1 MSFPGS
7 GANSPA
13 LGSNRPPHMSQPN
26 AGQSMTAPGSPSG
39 AYTASALAYANA
51 QLSQFAATGGAAALP
66 AHLNPHALS
75 SALSEYSMSMPNSAA
90 SSPGATPRRLPGT
103 GTSTPGGNSR
113 VAASAITG
121 KRLNWS
127 EMICQTIAESESGRL
142 VIQDLFEGMCAKFP
156 EIREW
161 AFGKDW
167 EARVKNRIKSTLSIK
182 GNLFIKVPRPSSA
195 AGKGS
200 WWTLS
205 AEAQEAWKTGRVANV
220 VKNNNSHSRAASAG
234 PSSIHGSPVRTVS
247 AKFGGSAAGHT
258 PNPPYMIQN
267 SHTHQNHSHRTSPLG
282 LGLNST
288 PSGHLK
294 NSYGNFGFGE
304 GLVYGSNQG
313 IGSDPT
319 GANSGGGNFNNGNGV
334 GNVSSD
340 APQMPMAQPSQG
352 GMLGTAGTG
361 NDTQPNLQLKQE
373 GGGGQNVGADMMSG
387 APSQL
392 PAMSGA
398 DFSGLG
404 FFSAEQPLGAAQ
416 SVAHLG
422 GPQSMPFPASSSNQQ
437 SGMGDFGPLDSA
449 DYSALFEGFA
459 GLVSSNGGDLGLGGQ
474 QGMGMGSP
482 FDFQNAPHP
491 FGGSIPGA
499 YTLLQNQSS
508 NNSGSATGGGNGS
521 TSSLGQFA
529 GFGAGSPYGSFGG
542 TPMPGQ
548 PGGGSGASGSGTS
561 GQTPSAP
568 SDFGTTTSSSPFTS
582 GGGGGIEMPSPADST
597 WFSYTPLV
605 EPTNQAPGQNT
616 SALGQLGG
624 EGSKKRR
631 ASEGLKDI
639 GELQLPPAEA
649 GS

>member
-7 GANSPA
+7 GTNSPA
-13 LGSNRPPHMSQPN
+13 LGSARPPHMQQPN
-26 AGQSMTAPGSPSG
+26 AGQAMTAPASPSG

-51 QLSQFAATGGAAALP
+51 QLSHFAATGGAAAIP

-127 EMICQTIAESESGRL
+127 EMICQTIAESECGRL

-220 VKNNNSHSRAASAG
+220 VKNNNHSRAASAG

-247 AKFGGSAAGHT
+247 AKFGSATGHT

-288 PSGHLK
+288 PSGHLQ
-294 NSYGNFGFGE
+294 NSYGNFGFGDS
-304 GLVYGSNQG
+304 LVYGSQG
-313 IGSDPT
+313 SMSEQIGSNS
-319 GANSGGGNFNNGNGV
+319 ANHVINGGGSGSHDSINNNSNNNNGNGNNNNSNNNALDPSGATSQTLSAQNGLDENGRV
-334 GNVSSD
+334 AS
-340 APQMPMAQPSQG
+340 QQQAQPRQEHG
-352 GMLGTAGTG
+352 GM
-361 NDTQPNLQLKQE
+361 
-373 GGGGQNVGADMMSG
+373 VSG
-387 APSQL
+387 APQQS
-392 PAMSGA
+392 AAVSGT
-398 DFSGLG
+398 DFSGLN
-404 FFSAEQPLGAAQ
+404 FFNTDTPQPLGAPQ
-416 SVAHLG
+416 SMAHLG
-422 GPQSMPFPASSSNQQ
+422 GPQSMPFPASTQNPLA
-437 SGMGDFGPLDSA
+437 GLADFGQLDGA
-449 DYSALFEGFA
+449 AYAALFEGFP
-459 GLVSSNGGDLGLGGQ
+459 GLINSGGSDLGVSGAQ
-474 QGMGMGSP
+474 QLGMGSP
-482 FDFQNAPHP
+482 FEFQNTPHP

-499 YTLLQNQSS
+499 YTLLQSQNQSS
-508 NNSGSATGGGNGS
+508 NGTNGS
-521 TSSLGQFA
+521 GGYGNL
-529 GFGAGSPYGSFGG
+529 GAGSSYGG
-542 TPMPGQ
+542 PGQ
-548 PGGGSGASGSGTS
+548 AQGSGQGGGGQAASGGSGGQVASTGNDLN
-561 GQTPSAP
+561 AA
-568 SDFGTTTSSSPFTS
+568 SSPFPGS
-582 GGGGGIEMPSPADST
+582 GGIEMPSPADST

-605 EPTNQAPGQNT
+605 EPTHQAPGQTT

-639 GELQLPPAEA
+639 GEFQLPPAEA